1 MQSAIDIHPQ
11 DFMVLMDE
19 TIGDRS
25 IVTLL
30 RDGLSELPGV
40 YHLPDGPHKGV
51 YHLTAEVPRD
61 PEVAARDRVTV
72 INSTPES
79 RAYLETL
86 KP

>member
-30 RDGLSELPGV
+30 NMRKDGLSE
-40 YHLPDGPHKGV
+40 LPDGPHKGV
-51 YHLTAEVPRD
+51 YHLTTEVPRD
-61 PEVAARDRVTV
+61 PEIAARDRVTV

-79 RAYLETL
+79 REYLETL